1 MLIILICDIFC
12 VVNIIYM
19 PSLIIF
25 IIGFAITPIV
35 GLAIYA
41 ACVVCLTLF
50 SRIKEV
56 NNEKINDIQEDL
68 FEKFKTPTYWVSIYI
83 ISLMGLYIRL

>member
-1 MLIILICDIFC
+1 MPNLI
-12 VVNIIYM
+12 Y
-19 PSLIIF
+19 F
-25 IIGFAITPIV
+25 ISGLAITPIV
-35 GLAIYA
+35 GLVIYA
-41 ACVVCLTLF
+41 ACLICLILF